1 MNRFIRFFNQNR
13 KVIFWSIIVI
23 AFILILIQLLNSLA
37 ENSHKDKTNIEIEE
51 NIEQNNSLSNNNELQ
66 ENNTYNSINVLLS
79 SDSLTQDEQ
88 LSNRALTD
96 DSNLIQNFVT
106 FCNDKKIE
114 QAYNLL
120 SDDCKEQ
127 IYPNID
133 DFERNYYDLV
143 FNGSKKNVTVEN
155 WNKQIYRIKLNDDN
169 ILETGN
175 LNGGSSQTD
184 YFTIVLDSDGNE
196 KLNINS
202 FIGKKEINQ
211 EIEKQGIKINA
222 QYLFQ
227 YMDYCEI
234 QYDVKNNTD
243 KTVLLDDLS
252 NPYTIY
258 IKDENNNQYSADTG
272 KLTKERLKLVQTQE
286 KQIKIKYY
294 SGYISTKVINNITF
308 SKVINDYDSF
318 AQDNYNQ
325 YFTISM
331 SI

>member
-37 ENSHKDKTNIEIEE
+37 ESSHKYKANAKIE
-51 NIEQNNSLSNNNELQ
+51 NSLSNNNELQ
-66 ENNTYNSINVLLS
+66 ENNTYNSKNVLLS

-88 LSNRALTD
+88 ISSRALTD
-96 DSNLIQNFVT
+96 DSKLIQSFVK
-106 FCNDKKIE
+106 FCNNQEVE

-127 IYPNID
+127 LYPNID
-133 DFERNYYDLV
+133 DFERNYYNLV

-155 WNKQIYRIKLNDDN
+155 WNKQIYRIKLNENN
-169 ILETGN
+169 ILQTGN
-175 LNGGSSQTD
+175 LQGGSSQTD
-184 YFTIVLDSDGNE
+184 YFTIVLDSEGNE
-196 KLNINS
+196 KLNING
-202 FIGKKEINQ
+202 FVGKKEINK
-211 EIEKQGIKINA
+211 EIENQGIKINA
-222 QYLFQ
+222 QYLYQ

-258 IKDENNNQYSADTG
+258 IKDENDNQYSADTG
-272 KLTKERLKLVQTQE
+272 KLTEERLKLVQTQE

-294 SGYISTKVINNITF
+294 SGYISTKTINNITF

>member
-37 ENSHKDKTNIEIEE
+37 ESSHKYKANAKIE
-51 NIEQNNSLSNNNELQ
+51 NSLSNNNELQ
-66 ENNTYNSINVLLS
+66 ENNTYNSKNVLLS

-96 DSNLIQNFVT
+96 DSNLIQSFVT
-106 FCNDKKIE
+106 FCNDQKIE

-127 IYPNID
+127 LYPNID
-133 DFERNYYDLV
+133 EFEKNYYDMV
-143 FNGSKKNVTVEN
+143 FNGNKKNVKVEN
-155 WNKQIYRIKLNDDN
+155 WNKRIYRIKLSNDD
-169 ILETGN
+169 IISTGN
-175 LNGGSSQTD
+175 LNGGALQTD
-184 YFTIVLDSDGNE
+184 YFTIVLDSEGNE

-202 FIGKKEINQ
+202 FIGKKEINK
-211 EIEKQGIKINA
+211 EIENQGIKMNV
-222 QYLFQ
+222 QYLYQ

-243 KTVLLDDLS
+243 RTILLDDLV

-272 KLTKERLKLVQTQE
+272 KLTQERLKLVQKQE

-294 SGYISTKVINNITF
+294 SGYISTKTINNITF

-318 AQDNYNQ
+318 EQGNYNQ